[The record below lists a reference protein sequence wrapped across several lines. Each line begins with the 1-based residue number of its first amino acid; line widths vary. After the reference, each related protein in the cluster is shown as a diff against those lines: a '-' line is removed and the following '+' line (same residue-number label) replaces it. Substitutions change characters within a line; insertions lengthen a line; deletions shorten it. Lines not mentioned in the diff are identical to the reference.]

1 MFIPVRTKSDFLSPP
16 WRLALMASG
25 AGLLAATM
33 LYSRATALRPAWST
47 FADARTAVM
56 LHAVTL
62 AQDEGGDD
70 EESQIPVEQIEKYV
84 AVYKAMQ
91 RNHSLSVDQAAAA
104 QGLSVGAFRD
114 IEGRIER
121 DDLIRERVR
130 QALRPGGEASVH
142 LPGATSPTPA
152 Q

>member
-1 MFIPVRTKSDFLSPP
+1 MFIPVRIKSDSLSP

-25 AGLLAATM
+25 AGLLAVTL

-47 FADARTAVM
+47 FADARTGVM
-56 LHAVTL
+56 LQAATL
-62 AQDEGGDD
+62 AQEGGED
-70 EESQIPVEQIEKYV
+70 EESQIPSEQIEKYV

-91 RNHSLSVDQAAAA
+91 QNHSLSVDQAAAA
-104 QGLSVGAFRD
+104 QGLSVDAFRD

-130 QALRPGGEASVH
+130 QALRPGGGAIAH
-142 LPGATSPTPA
+142 LPGSASPTPA
-152 Q
+152 K